1 MVKKMSVPNATDTG
15 FSESANNLSTPN
27 PSYIIS
33 KRLFDIAFILF
44 FTPVIIPNL
53 CC

>member
-15 FSESANNLSTPN
+15 FSESANNLSTLN

-33 KRLFDIAFILF
+33 KRQQFPTKDRCLHLIKSTL
-44 FTPVIIPNL
+44 
-53 CC
+53 